1 VSVPDV
7 ESISLVRRRW
17 GKLYVVI
24 TSGGRRF
31 LVLRDPSSES
41 YLEAGAPLDGEA
53 LAALAG
59 PLARTA
65 GLALAYRLLGVRD
78 RTEREMRGALDAEG
92 IQTPEVIDEI
102 VGTLRRQGYLDDR
115 RLASQYVQ
123 YLAKHKPSGAHLV
136 RRKLREA
143 GVSEEILEEEIR
155 EALPLEQ
162 EREMAEELARRKL
175 ASMKGMKTGSSKEQ
189 REQAVRRI
197 HGFLSRRGF
206 SERVVG
212 DICAKILRGKMPGE
226 HHDA

>member
-1 VSVPDV
+1 VSVPDF
-7 ESISLVRRRW
+7 ESVAHVRRRW
-17 GKLYVVI
+17 GKLYVVT
-24 TSGGRRF
+24 TSEGRRF
-31 LVLRDPSSES
+31 LVLRDPSSERF
-41 YLEAGAPLDGEA
+41 LKAGAPLDHEA

-65 GLALAYRLLGVRD
+65 GMALGYRLLGVRD
-78 RTEREMRGALDAEG
+78 RTEREMRDALVAEG
-92 IQTPEVIDEI
+92 IETPEVIDDI

-123 YLAKHKPSGAHLV
+123 YLAKRKPSGPHLV

-155 EALPLEQ
+155 EALSPEQ
-162 EREMAEELARRKL
+162 EREMAEELVRRKL
-175 ASMKGMKTGSSKEQ
+175 ATMKGMKTAGQKE

-206 SERVVG
+206 SERVVSG
-212 DICAKILRGKMPGE
+212 ICSKILRGKMPGE
-226 HHDA
+226 NHDA